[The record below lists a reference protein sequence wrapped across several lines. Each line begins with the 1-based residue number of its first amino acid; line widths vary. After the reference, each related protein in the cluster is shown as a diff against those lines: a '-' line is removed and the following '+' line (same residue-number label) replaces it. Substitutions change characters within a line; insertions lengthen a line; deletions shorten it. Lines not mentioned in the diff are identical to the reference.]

1 MRCRF
6 MCSFCTRLIDSSP
19 PATTIGTRST
29 ITRCAASAMACMPEE
44 QKRLTVMPA
53 VVTGSPARSAAW
65 RAMFWPVAPSGSAQ
79 PMTTSSTSP
88 GSRPA
93 RLTACAMTWPPTA
106 APCVLLKAPRYARP
120 IGVRAVETMTASAM
134 GLSLCAS
141 DDGDIIPGAM
151 GVRFFAALVVDGALA
166 GALYALVALSFVV
179 VYRASRMMNFAVGE
193 WVMLASRCVTF
204 ALHGLGLGLPGALA
218 VGCAGMAGFGVA
230 FNRVVLRRLVGQPVI
245 SVIMVT
251 IGLGA
256 LVRGAAALAFG
267 GVPAGISL
275 PALADP
281 IVIGGVAIG
290 ADKLVAAV
298 IAAACTAGVA
308 WLLHGSRTGVALRAI
323 ADDQQAA
330 MSAGIDLHRHFA
342 ITWALVGVVSV
353 LAGTLWTLV
362 AGGGL
367 GMVHAGLK
375 VFPIVIIGG
384 LDSIAGT
391 IIGALAVGMLE
402 SLAAGYLDPPLGGGF
417 SNIASYLVLLAALFV
432 RPYGLFGRP
441 DVQRGDRGHTRL
453 TCTHT

>member
-1 MRCRF
+1 
-6 MCSFCTRLIDSSP
+6 
-19 PATTIGTRST
+19 
-29 ITRCAASAMACMPEE
+29 
-44 QKRLTVMPA
+44 
-53 VVTGSPARSAAW
+53 
-65 RAMFWPVAPSGSAQ
+65 
-79 PMTTSSTSP
+79 
-88 GSRPA
+88 
-93 RLTACAMTWPPTA
+93 
-106 APCVLLKAPRYARP
+106 
-120 IGVRAVETMTASAM
+120 
-134 GLSLCAS
+134 
-141 DDGDIIPGAM
+141 M

-193 WVMLASRCVTF
+193 WVMLASRCVPF
-204 ALHGLGLGLPGALA
+204 
-218 VGCAGMAGFGVA
+218 
-230 FNRVVLRRLVGQPVI
+230 
-245 SVIMVT
+245 
-251 IGLGA
+251 
-256 LVRGAAALAFG
+256 
-267 GVPAGISL
+267 
-275 PALADP
+275 
-281 IVIGGVAIG
+281 G

-367 GMVHAGLK
+367 GMVLVGLK

-441 DVQRGDRGHTRL
+441 DVRRV
-453 TCTHT
+453 